1 MESTAVEQVELI
13 FFFIF
18 FLLLKQM
25 WKGRRVGWDTRGLLD
40 DFNQQALLVSKHSK
54 GRGGK

>member
-13 FFFIF
+13 FY
-18 FLLLKQM
+18 LLFLKQM

-40 DFNQQALLVSKHSK
+40 DFNQQALLVSKYSK
-54 GRGGK
+54 GRGEK